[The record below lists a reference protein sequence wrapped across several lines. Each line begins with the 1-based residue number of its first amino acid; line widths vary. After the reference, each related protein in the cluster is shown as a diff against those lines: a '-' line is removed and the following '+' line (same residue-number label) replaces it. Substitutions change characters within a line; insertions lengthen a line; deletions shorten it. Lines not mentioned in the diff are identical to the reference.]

1 MIHNIATID
10 IINLALEK
18 LSEIKY
24 NDMNNVETKVID
36 AKNTLI
42 TYREKL
48 QKEIEESDKWA
59 KEQSEIH
66 DMLELESEITYNQS
80 VKND

>member
-10 IINLALEK
+10 IINLALDK

-66 DMLELESEITYNQS
+66 DMLELDNEITYNQS

>member
-10 IINLALEK
+10 IINLALDK

-66 DMLELESEITYNQS
+66 DMLELENETTYNQS